1 MELRKRGARRAPP
14 PAIRPSAAY
23 QEKEQYVSR
32 EQMEALQALYTSSPA
47 IAAVREVLRGEL
59 FRGGLCLKRG
69 GKDVVLTAEFGWTA
83 QAKFS
88 TRSSI
93 LSIQSH
99 VPGKARGDA
108 TASRRSSQDATTNV
122 SETKKSV
129 LTFVGAV
136 PHSSSRTP
144 RLTAHGSP
152 AARHTALPHGHC
164 SDPCSADWLT
174 GRCAPQSRS

>member
-69 GKDVVLTAEFGWTA
+69 GKDVVLTAEFERHLRGPWLDCA
-83 QAKFS
+83 SKILD
-88 TRSSI
+88 SI
-93 LSIQSH
+93 LKWGLVVVVLDED
-99 VPGKARGDA
+99 VPPP
-108 TASRRSSQDATTNV
+108 S
-122 SETKKSV
+122 
-129 LTFVGAV
+129 
-136 PHSSSRTP
+136 
-144 RLTAHGSP
+144 LTA
-152 AARHTALPHGHC
+152 
-164 SDPCSADWLT
+164 
-174 GRCAPQSRS
+174 